1 MPKLIYNIM
10 NWIEEWLFVNDGLV
24 KMLMLVVMLWASFGA
39 GYYQGRKVA
48 EREALQ
54 QLAKIMLEERAAK

>member
-1 MPKLIYNIM
+1 VVSIIRNIM
-10 NWIEEWLFVNDGLV
+10 TCIEAWIFADDGIAKALFLA
-24 KMLMLVVMLWASFGA
+24 VMLWASFGA

-54 QLAKIMLEERAAK
+54 QLAKLMLEEKAAK

>member
-10 NWIEEWLFVNDGLV
+10 NRIEEWLFVNDGLV
-24 KMLMLVVMLWASFGA
+24 KMLMLVALLWATFVA
-39 GYYQGRKVA
+39 GFLQGRKVA

-54 QLAKIMLEERAAK
+54 QLAKIMLEEKAAK

>member
-1 MPKLIYNIM
+1 MVRLIRNI
-10 NWIEEWLFVNDGLV
+10 IACVEAWLFVNDGLV

-39 GYYQGRKVA
+39 GYYQGRKMA

-54 QLAKIMLEERAAK
+54 QLAKLMLEEKAAK

>member
-24 KMLMLVVMLWASFGA
+24 KVLMLGVLLFATFVA
-39 GYYQGRKVA
+39 GFLQGRKVA

-54 QLAKIMLEERAAK
+54 QLAKIMLEEKAAK

>member
-1 MPKLIYNIM
+1 MVSIIRNIM
-10 NWIEEWLFVNDGLV
+10 TCIEAWIFADDGIAKALFLA
-24 KMLMLVVMLWASFGA
+24 VMLWASFGA

-54 QLAKIMLEERAAK
+54 QLAKLMLEEKAAK